1 MFTGKECFK
10 QCIFPPRNVFLSES
24 EPIFVVP
31 RRNMNPRYV
40 SNDIRDS
47 VPRRSI
53 PEYVSCIRIL
63 DPGTGSWIS
72 EPDPHCSMPEY
83 VSWIP
88 EPDPHCSMPEYVS
101 RISGLDPR
109 RSMPKYVSCIRILDR
124 GTGS

>member
-1 MFTGKECFK
+1 MFTGEKCFK
-10 QCIFPPRNVFLSES
+10 QCFFPPRNVFLSES

-83 VSWIP
+83 VS
-88 EPDPHCSMPEYVS
+88 